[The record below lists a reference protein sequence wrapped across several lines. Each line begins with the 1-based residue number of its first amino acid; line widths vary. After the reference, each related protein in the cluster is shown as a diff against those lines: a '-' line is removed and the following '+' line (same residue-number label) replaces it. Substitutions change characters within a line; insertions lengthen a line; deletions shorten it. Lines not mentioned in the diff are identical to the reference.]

1 MSRSY
6 RSTLPETIKV
16 QVCQLITAMP
26 GMKSREIASRLG
38 LDRRQ
43 LNQFLWYEGKVNR
56 GLFVRNWR
64 WYHSGSTQRPLFP
77 NQFQQSRSAVEP
89 PGLNVDSARPARSQ
103 QLNSQQLCGILG
115 AMNELDAIRQI
126 RRLDRLAIEKAFSE
140 EEYPSLPDV
149 LKIELVQRLEELKTD
164 ATLQNKQKPAGLHP
178 LVSFMLILAAIPI
191 VIKIIDLLSN

>member
-16 QVCQLITAMP
+16 QICQLITAMP

-89 PGLNVDSARPARSQ
+89 PGLNVDSVRPARSQ

-115 AMNELDAIRQI
+115 TMNELDAIRQI

-140 EEYPSLPDV
+140 EEYSSLPDV
-149 LKIELVQRLEELKTD
+149 LKIELVQRLEELKSD

>member
-1 MSRSY
+1 
-6 RSTLPETIKV
+6 
-16 QVCQLITAMP
+16 
-26 GMKSREIASRLG
+26 
-38 LDRRQ
+38 
-43 LNQFLWYEGKVNR
+43 
-56 GLFVRNWR
+56 
-64 WYHSGSTQRPLFP
+64 
-77 NQFQQSRSAVEP
+77 
-89 PGLNVDSARPARSQ
+89 VDSARPARSQ